1 MGAHIQFEINVRM
14 IGFGFLASF
23 FSSVNCRFRRAGY
36 IIRNKHTPMGMD
48 IPANC
53 RLLIATLSSGMTCE
67 RESPVSMHKK
77 THRAR
82 YFSKTPRCTSV
93 FSPKGYSPKKNRVI
107 YCFFSVLQPRLD
119 SLMLGSI
126 GFRGFRMGICGL
138 YSCFWSLP
146 CFLTPCHINNF
157 RYIYMFCLYKQI

>member
-1 MGAHIQFEINVRM
+1 MGAQTQFEIIVRM

-53 RLLIATLSSGMTCE
+53 MLLIAMLSSGMTCE

-77 THRAR
+77 THSAR

-93 FSPKGYSPKKNRVI
+93 FSPNGYSPKKNRVI
-107 YCFFSVLQPRLD
+107 YCLFSVLQPRLGR
-119 SLMLGSI
+119 LVLGSI
-126 GFRGFRMGICGL
+126 RFRGFRMGI
-138 YSCFWSLP
+138 
-146 CFLTPCHINNF
+146 
-157 RYIYMFCLYKQI
+157 